1 MSAIE
6 GKDTLIPA
14 DDKRPLKA
22 LATAAAAGEA
32 EAQFGLGYRYLLGQ
46 DIARDERRAYTLWRK
61 SAGQGHAASFNN
73 LGCLHA
79 AGRAMA
85 QDDQMAFA
93 CFQKAATL
101 DNEIGQLNL
110 GRMYLTGRGTPQ
122 NLAKA
127 KLWLGLAARHGNLE
141 ALALL
146 KEAGVGTGRQH
157 VLVNVAIC
165 ALLLVWS
172 ALYLAVFAT
181 PLGHMLAHMPEWPRV
196 IIQALPV
203 WLPLLTLLAY
213 FWRRFGR

>member
-6 GKDTLIPA
+6 GKETLIPA
-14 DDKRPLKA
+14 FDKRPLKA

-46 DIARDERRAYTLWRK
+46 DIVRDERRAYTLWRK

-79 AGRAMA
+79 TGRAIPL
-85 QDDQMAFA
+85 DDKTAFS
-93 CFQKAATL
+93 CFQKAAAL

-122 NLAKA
+122 NLTKA
-127 KLWLGLAARHGNLE
+127 RLWLKLAARHGN
-141 ALALL
+141 ADAKALL
-146 KEAGVGTGRQH
+146 KEIGAGAGRLP
-157 VLVNVAIC
+157 VLGIVAIC

-181 PLGHMLAHMPEWPRV
+181 PLGHAMAQFPEIPR
-196 IIQALPV
+196 IALQAAPV
-203 WLPLLTLLAY
+203 WLPLLALLVY
-213 FWRRFGR
+213 FWRRFS